1 MSRKSKGECTCK
13 IVAQNERGMLGQVR
27 DSVYRGVKYYGEDGQ
42 VEKRFCFPRKL
53 AEEKWLEWLDADL
66 TEDELRILEPLN
78 RKQRRVAKRA
88 NEHNAKLKAELE
100 EERNVEGRPKNS
112 ENRLTQRMRKLIAER
127 NEKPPVLQSGL
138 HNEPAE
144 EQSES
149 HEAGS
154 DALSKECDEWQQLAL
169 DYDAENR
176 ELNVQLAELEASLA
190 EATAKVDALEH
201 GLSNRNVPAA
211 QAAFVLDAIPE
222 TLMDVL
228 KVAERQWPDRIVL
241 TDASWK
247 GAEDWN
253 DNEGNIPDE
262 YDIVKSVATVLYDM
276 AINGMPYEGEFSQAF
291 QNETGFELALKEG
304 SQTKKNGKMMDK
316 RSVEYDGKEY
326 GMQMHVKG
334 RKALEGEKEVK
345 PANDYHQAEGGGE
358 RASCR
363 ERAEVPEQQGRSAP
377 RRVEHGVPRQVVR

>member
-100 EERNVEGRPKNS
+100 EERNVEGRPKNMDAQADKQHGT
-112 ENRLTQRMRKLIAER
+112 E
-127 NEKPPVLQSGL
+127 NEKLD
-138 HNEPAE
+138 E
-144 EQSES
+144 
-149 HEAGS
+149 
-154 DALSKECDEWQQLAL
+154 KEC
-169 DYDAENR
+169 
-176 ELNVQLAELEASLA
+176 
-190 EATAKVDALEH
+190 K
-201 GLSNRNVPAA
+201 
-211 QAAFVLDAIPE
+211 
-222 TLMDVL
+222 
-228 KVAERQWPDRIVL
+228 K
-241 TDASWK
+241 
-247 GAEDWN
+247 
-253 DNEGNIPDE
+253 IPDE

-316 RSVEYDGKEY
+316 RSVEFDGKEY

-334 RKALEGEKEVK
+334 RNPKIGFRLYCEPDKERGRIVIGHCGHHLETAGT
-345 PANDYHQAEGGGE
+345 AR
-358 RASCR
+358 RA
-363 ERAEVPEQQGRSAP
+363 VNK
-377 RRVEHGVPRQVVR
+377 